1 MGCVRICSTGILHWY
16 YYYYY
21 YYLPLVTTIKWR
33 RWCCW
38 LVSQTLPLPP
48 PSSVPSSDSDRSI
61 ECQYH
66 WIEPKK
72 HSQPKNSWSL
82 QSNDDNTRSSAS
94 SSYLPRVGS
103 FFFRLRITPHRCIP
117 RHRLDADE
125 LLTVHPYTIRPVL
138 FDLWWLIPPVLGVR
152 PKNLAFFYPIRS
164 DDSCIVLYNIYD
176 IYIYP

>member
-48 PSSVPSSDSDRSI
+48 PSSRYPPPTRIDRSNG
-61 ECQYH
+61 H

-125 LLTVHPYTIRPVL
+125 LLTVHPYTIRPVV
-138 FDLWWLIPPVLGVR
+138 FDLWWLIPPVLGFR